1 MTRQEKPSARESLV
15 TVSKNLPFATYAPML
30 QMAQDR
36 YRSFSRLLT
45 KRAMVRFQSKLPF
58 FHKTFLIVKV
68 SYFSSKDLHK
78 ALDDAKILKEDL
90 RKSREKTQEISKK
103 FEAVKTGYRII
114 FKQYAMTFKDD
125 PEQLTMLEELNS
137 IINE

>member
-1 MTRQEKPSARESLV
+1 MIDPNISPPQSIWGYLLYVIFGIVGFFFKDFLSKKTDADKEIKMAEIAQGTKEYESL
-15 TVSKNLPFATYAPML
+15 K
-30 QMAQDR
+30 
-36 YRSFSRLLT
+36 
-45 KRAMVRFQSKLPF
+45 
-58 FHKTFLIVKV
+58 
-68 SYFSSKDLHK
+68 KDLHK

-90 RKSREKTQEISKK
+90 RKSREKTQEISQK